1 MFHWFKPS
9 VCISECP
16 ASLTSVYLRGKIWFH
31 LWFREQALTI
41 VFRPVHANNDA
52 LPLISMTPTSVP
64 AAVCADSPPVE
75 MSGAAPDAQRLQA
88 QLAAQAEAEALE
100 PLLQLL
106 RMLLA
111 ARTVALVPLGAKEVV
126 VGAAAAGLGKLCEAL
141 DPAKAMVL
149 PAVALGTDGY
159 TLAVPIWRE
168 GHLHGWLI
176 AQLLVPQARDLQA
189 FVVLLQTFAGYVLY
203 RAQRL
208 AVAELHSVL
217 ERTSGLL
224 DLFRRAGGELDFD
237 HACRLALDALC
248 ADLGCARAWLGLRR
262 GGAVRVTAIS
272 GAARIDS
279 KSVSHQPFEAAMREA
294 LSAGQPLDFTP
305 NSPPTDATAAHGIL
319 CEQTAAARLL
329 TLPLPRGRGA
339 VLLEWSAPPDSGAA
353 LVAEAAAPF
362 VPVLFELLDRA
373 RPQPAVF
380 AVRRLWHRATANR
393 RRAVLVAAAALAL
406 LLAWPFHYRIGADC
420 RIAPTVKQVVAA
432 PFDGQ
437 LRKSFV
443 RPGDAVREGD
453 PLGELDNRE
462 LKLKEAELTA
472 ARERALKQR
481 DRAMSGSEKSEGADF
496 AAAQMATFEAQ
507 SVGQELELVRRKLA
521 LLEVKAPLTGVVVSG
536 DLRRAEGQPV
546 PRGQVLW
553 EVAPLDAMI
562 VEIDAPDRE
571 ISRIRVGQ
579 QVRVRL
585 EAFGGGRWEST
596 LRRVH
601 PQSEQRDGRNVF
613 IVEADISPD
622 RVAELRPGMRGRASI
637 QSDRRPLIWIIGHRF
652 WDWLV
657 TTLFW

>member
-1 MFHWFKPS
+1 
-9 VCISECP
+9 
-16 ASLTSVYLRGKIWFH
+16 
-31 LWFREQALTI
+31 
-41 VFRPVHANNDA
+41 
-52 LPLISMTPTSVP
+52 MTPPS
-64 AAVCADSPPVE
+64 SPVALRSDAPSSE
-75 MSGAAPDAQRLQA
+75 LAGTAPDAQRLQA
-88 QLAAQAEAEALE
+88 QLAAQAEAGAIE

-106 RMLLA
+106 RVLLS
-111 ARTVALVPLGAKEVV
+111 ARTVGLVPVGAREIV
-126 VGAAAAGLGKLCEAL
+126 VGAAASGLGKLCEAL

-149 PAVALGTDGY
+149 PAVALGADGY

-168 GHLHGWLI
+168 GRLFGWLL
-176 AQLLVPQARDLQA
+176 AQLVVVQARDLQA
-189 FVVLLQTFAGYVLY
+189 FVVLLQAFAGYLLY
-203 RAQRL
+203 RTQRV
-208 AVAELHSVL
+208 AVAELHGVL

-224 DLFRRAGGELDFD
+224 DLFRRVGVELDFD
-237 HACRLALDALC
+237 QACRLALEALC
-248 ADLGCARAWLGLRR
+248 ADLGCARAYLGLRR
-262 GGAVRVTAIS
+262 RGTVRITAIS

-279 KSVSHQPFEAAMREA
+279 KSARHQPFEAAMREA
-294 LSAGQPLDFTP
+294 LTTGQPLDFTP
-305 NSPPTDATAAHGIL
+305 ASPRTDATAAHEIL
-319 CEQTAAARLL
+319 REQTAAARLL
-329 TLPLPRGRGA
+329 TLPLPRNRGA
-339 VLLEWSAPPDSGAA
+339 VLLEWSVPPDPAA
-353 LVAEAAAPF
+353 APVAEAAAPF
-362 VPVLFELLDRA
+362 LPVLFELLDRA
-373 RPQPAVF
+373 RPNPAIF
-380 AVRRLWHRATANR
+380 AVQRLWDRATANR
-393 RRAVLVAAAALAL
+393 RRAVLAGAGALAV

-420 RIAPTVKQVVAA
+420 RIAPTVKQVIAA

-443 RPGDAVREGD
+443 RPGDAVRAGD

-472 ARERALKQR
+472 GRERALKQR

-521 LLEVKAPLTGVVVSG
+521 LLEVKAPLAGVVVSG
-536 DLRRAEGQPV
+536 DLRRTEGQPV

-562 VEIDAPDRE
+562 VEIDVPDRE
-571 ISRIRVGQ
+571 ISRVRTGQ

-613 IVEADISPD
+613 IVEADIAAD

-637 QSDRRPLIWIIGHRF
+637 ESDRRPLIWIVGHRF

-657 TTLFW
+657 TALFW

>member
-1 MFHWFKPS
+1 
-9 VCISECP
+9 
-16 ASLTSVYLRGKIWFH
+16 
-31 LWFREQALTI
+31 
-41 VFRPVHANNDA
+41 
-52 LPLISMTPTSVP
+52 MTPPSSNVALRTNAPSTEVS
-64 AAVCADSPPVE
+64 SP
-75 MSGAAPDAQRLQA
+75 APDAQRLQA
-88 QLAAQAEAEALE
+88 QLAAQTEAGAVES
-100 PLLQLL
+100 LLQLL

-111 ARTVALVPLGAKEVV
+111 ARTVALVPVGAKEVV
-126 VGAAAAGLGKLCEAL
+126 VGVAAAGLSKLCEAL

-149 PAVALGTDGY
+149 PAVGLGPDGY
-159 TLAVPIWRE
+159 TLAVPVWRE
-168 GHLHGWLI
+168 GRLLGWLL
-176 AQLLVPQARDLQA
+176 AQLVVPQARDLQA
-189 FVVLLQTFAGYVLY
+189 FVVLLQAFAGYLLY

-208 AVAELHSVL
+208 AVVELHHVL

-237 HACRLALDALC
+237 QACRLALDALC
-248 ADLGCARAWLGLRR
+248 AELGCTRAYLGLRR
-262 GGAVRVTAIS
+262 RGAVRIIAIS
-272 GAARIDS
+272 GLTRIDT
-279 KSVSHQPFEAAMREA
+279 KSVSHQPVEAAMREA
-294 LSAGQPLDFTP
+294 LATGQPLDFTP
-305 NSPPTDATAAHGIL
+305 ASPRTDATVAHEIL
-319 CEQTAAARLL
+319 REQSGAARLL
-329 TLPLPRGRGA
+329 TLSLPRSRGA
-339 VLLEWSAPPDSGAA
+339 VLLEWEATPDAA
-353 LVAEAAAPF
+353 GVPVAEAATPF
-362 VPVLFELLDRA
+362 VPVLFDLLDRA
-373 RPQPAVF
+373 RPHPAVF
-380 AVRRLWHRATANR
+380 GVQRLWNRATAQH
-393 RRAVLVAAAALAL
+393 RRAVLAGVGAVAL

-420 RIAPTVKQVVAA
+420 RIAPTVKQVIAA

-481 DRAMSGSEKSEGADF
+481 DRAMSGSEKGEGADF
-496 AAAQMATFEAQ
+496 SAAQVANFEAQ
-507 SVGQELELVRRKLA
+507 SVSQELELVRRKLA

-536 DLRRAEGQPV
+536 DLRRTEGQPV

-562 VEIDAPDRE
+562 VEIDVPDRE
-571 ISRIRVGQ
+571 ISRVRSGLP
-579 QVRVRL
+579 VRVRL

-613 IVEADISPD
+613 IVEADIAAD
-622 RVAELRPGMRGRASI
+622 RVAELRPGMRGRANI
-637 QSDRRPLIWIIGHRF
+637 ESDRHSLIWIVGHRF